1 MTQPNTGSSAASTAA
16 RSAEQRAAWEA
27 RVLAAQRRGG
37 ALRVGRIMGKAAGV
51 SALLF
56 FTLFP
61 VYFMVVSAFSDSRTS
76 GTGALLP
83 TDVSFE
89 NFVFVMTEGNFGVY
103 LRNSLVVA
111 GITVACACVLSMLA
125 AVAVA
130 RFRFRFRT
138 AVLVMILI
146 VQMVPLEA
154 LVIPLFIQVRDLQL
168 LNTVIGLSLVYVA
181 LSLPLAVWMMR
192 GFVAA
197 VPKEVEEAAYID
209 GASWPQMFWKVLFP
223 LVAPGLVATAIFS
236 FIVAWNEFVLAMTF
250 MTQSENY
257 TVAVGLRQF
266 FGQYAN
272 DWGHVMAASTIITIP
287 VMVFFI
293 LVQRWLVAGLV
304 QGAVKG

>member
-1 MTQPNTGSSAASTAA
+1 MST
-16 RSAEQRAAWEA
+16 RTTPLSEAEWKEQVRKAQL
-27 RVLAAQRRGG
+27 RGDLAKAGRRLAKGL
-37 ALRVGRIMGKAAGV
+37 AV
-51 SALLF
+51 SALLL

-61 VYFMVVSAFSDSRTS
+61 IYFMVMSAFSDSATS

-83 TDVSFE
+83 SDPSFD

-103 LRNSLVVA
+103 LRNSLMVA
-111 GITVACACVLSMLA
+111 GLTVLCACVLSLLA

-130 RFRFRFRT
+130 RFQFKFRT
-138 AVLVMILI
+138 SVLIMILI

-154 LVIPLFIQVRDLQL
+154 LVIPLFMQVRDLQL
-168 LNTVIGLSLVYVA
+168 LNTILGLSMVYVA
-181 LSLPLAVWMMR
+181 LALPLAVWMMR

-209 GASWPQMFWKVLFP
+209 GASWPVMFWKVLFP

-236 FIVAWNEFVLAMTF
+236 FIVAWNEFVLALTF
-250 MTQSENY
+250 MQESERY
-257 TVAVGLRQF
+257 TAAVGLRQF

-272 DWGHVMAASTIITIP
+272 EWGHVMAASTIITIP
-287 VMVFFI
+287 VMIFFI
-293 LVQRWLVAGLV
+293 LLQRWLVAGLV